1 MLDLGTNSEG
11 CCNQCGHHLGIGG
24 RCSHCEVE
32 KHFVGFWKTRKLEWW
47 RSYWRESVRWLEAYL
62 KRPPTMRE
70 KMAMLKSWR
79 KSKAYGGHT
88 CSPLTLAAVTYVF
101 ELGHKAD

>member
-1 MLDLGTNSEG
+1 
-11 CCNQCGHHLGIGG
+11 
-24 RCSHCEVE
+24 
-32 KHFVGFWKTRKLEWW
+32 
-47 RSYWRESVRWLEAYL
+47 
-62 KRPPTMRE
+62 MRE